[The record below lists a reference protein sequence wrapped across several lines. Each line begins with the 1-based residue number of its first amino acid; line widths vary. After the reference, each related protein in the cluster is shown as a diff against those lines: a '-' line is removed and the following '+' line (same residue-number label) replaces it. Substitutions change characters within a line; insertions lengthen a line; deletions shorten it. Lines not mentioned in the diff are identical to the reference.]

1 MSIAH
6 LVRRYKDK
14 NYLAKN
20 VHYELYFFAKVHIF
34 LEFCAFYCRFLGK
47 TTINSYRNVWI
58 WTVPPVEVKRIWRP
72 R

>member
-20 VHYELYFFAKVHIF
+20 VHYELYFLQKYTFF
-34 LEFCAFYCRFLGK
+34 LNFVLSIAVF
-47 TTINSYRNVWI
+47 
-58 WTVPPVEVKRIWRP
+58 
-72 R
+72 